1 VATVIHSSR
10 ALAHLE
16 RALELVRAEHPDV
29 APAAAEAIRTAVE
42 SLALHPLLGRRLHR
56 DIRELVVSY
65 GETGYLALYRFVVPK
80 DEVRILA
87 LRHQRETGFV
97 P

>member
-1 VATVIHSSR
+1 MATVIHSSR

-16 RALELVRAEHPDV
+16 RALDLARAEHPDI
-29 APAAAEAIRTAVE
+29 ASAAAEAIRSAVE
-42 SLALHPLLGRRLHR
+42 SLALHPLLGRRLHG

-65 GETGYLALYRFVVPK
+65 GRTGYLALYRFDVPK